1 MIEMR
6 KEYDFKDRHKNSSL
20 SESSLFTEH
29 NLDTTINRSNE
40 ESKSEILAPFNTNE
54 GDNKFMESVEPLI
67 VSRKVIKFSS
77 KLREINRKYERDNN
91 SNNDN
96 GIYVNNASS
105 DIPIKSHSTRLTATN
120 STQSSSSHPDNQILN
135 KMETMGFEKSFVLD
149 SLKSNV
155 HNCATTCYYL
165 LHED

>member
-1 MIEMR
+1 MR
-6 KEYDFKDRHKNSSL
+6 KEYDFKDRNKDSSL

-29 NLDTTINRSNE
+29 NLDTTVNKSNE

-54 GDNKFMESVEPLI
+54 ENSRFMESVEPLI
-67 VSRKVIKFSS
+67 VSRKAIKFSS
-77 KLREINRKYERDNN
+77 KLREINRRYERDNN

-96 GIYVNNASS
+96 GIYVNSLSS
-105 DIPIKSHSTRLTATN
+105 DIPTKLHSTRLTATN
-120 STQSSSSHPDNQILN
+120 STQSSSSQPDNQILN
-135 KMETMGFEKSFVLD
+135 KMEKMGFERSFVLD
-149 SLKSNV
+149 GLKLNI